1 MLAAA
6 GGALGIFGP
15 APKKV
20 DRMSDWSA
28 SQYLKFED
36 ERTRPARD
44 LLAQVPLAKIRKA
57 VDMGCGPGNS
67 TELIARRYPDAR
79 VEGVDSSPDML
90 RQARERLPGCTFSQ
104 ADLNSWTPPPDADLL
119 YANAVFQW
127 VPNHAAV
134 LKRLLEALPQ
144 GGVLAVQ
151 MPDNLSEPSHTLMQ
165 ETASDPRWADKLRE
179 AAARRDLLPSVDA
192 YYDLFRPL
200 AARLDIW
207 HTIYNHPM
215 AGAGGIIEW
224 LKGTGL
230 RPFLDPLAAEERPA
244 FLDLYKS
251 KLEKSY
257 PARVDGKV
265 ILRFPRLFIVAQR

>member
-1 MLAAA
+1 
-6 GGALGIFGP
+6 
-15 APKKV
+15 
-20 DRMSDWSA
+20 MSDWSA

-36 ERTRPARD
+36 ERTRAARD
-44 LLAQVPLAKIRKA
+44 LLAQVPLTKIRKA

-67 TELIARRYPDAR
+67 TELIAARYPDAQ

-90 RQARERLPGCTFSQ
+90 RQAGERLPNCTFAQ
-104 ADLNSWTPPPDADLL
+104 ADLKSWMPEPDTDLL

-127 VPNHAAV
+127 VPNHTAV

-151 MPDNLSEPSHTLMQ
+151 MPDNLSEPSHALMQ
-165 ETASDPRWADKLRE
+165 ETAGDPRWAGKLLE
-179 AAARRDLLPSVDA
+179 AAARRDVLPTVDA

-200 AARLDIW
+200 TARLDIW

-215 AGAGGIIEW
+215 AGADGIIEW

-230 RPFLDPLAAEERPA
+230 RPFLDPLSAEEKPA

-251 KLEKSY
+251 KLEKAY

-265 ILRFPRLFIVAQR
+265 ILRFPRLFILAQR